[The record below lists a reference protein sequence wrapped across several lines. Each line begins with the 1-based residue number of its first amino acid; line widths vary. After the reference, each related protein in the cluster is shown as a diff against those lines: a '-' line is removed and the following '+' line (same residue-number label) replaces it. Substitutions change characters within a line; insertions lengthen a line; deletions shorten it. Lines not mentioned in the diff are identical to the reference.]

1 VGNRTLLSR
10 IVCDGTRR
18 QAVLLVIGA
27 AFALAAV
34 GEVALLVLTPDPDWG
49 TGITSVLCAM
59 AIAGLV
65 VGLRWNPFDSL
76 ESRNRVRAAEQTSRE
91 GRRTALDLLLL
102 DLVLVVLAF
111 PLGVVVVVRDDD
123 PTGWFLSLMFAFLS
137 AIGLLLAWLVD
148 MLVVLPVVTLV
159 ATLIGRTGRNRV
171 AASLAAMLLAIVGFA
186 IAVTFAVPSESH
198 GYVGRGGRLVEAVGV
213 LLGVPF
219 REPASPALLWIAR
232 LALVLVVASMVWF
245 AREGRAARRR

>member
-1 VGNRTLLSR
+1 
-10 IVCDGTRR
+10 
-18 QAVLLVIGA
+18 VLLVIGV

-159 ATLIGRTGRNRV
+159 ATLIGRTGSNRV
-171 AASLAAMLLAIVGFA
+171 AAMLLAIVGFA
-186 IAVTFAVPSESH
+186 IAVTFAVPTESH
-198 GYVGRGGRLVEAVGV
+198 GYVGRGGRLLEAVGV